1 MTTAAAA
8 AAASEMLRH
17 CVRSSVG
24 LINADRVTTRAVRV
38 RSPDLL
44 VLVHLPPPPPSP
56 PRESTTSLTR
66 TFDPLLPDH
75 DPSLTP
81 TH

>member
-24 LINADRVTTRAVRV
+24 LINADRVTTRAVCV

-44 VLVHLPPPPPSP
+44 VLVHLPPSPPPENLRLHP
-56 PRESTTSLTR
+56 PGHLILSYLTI
-66 TFDPLLPDH
+66 TLA
-75 DPSLTP
+75 
-81 TH
+81 